1 MKGSLEFFRP
11 SHPRLNEE
19 ERTRERKSEPVRML
33 FYRTKRTVFME
44 MRETQSHRERVL
56 KL

>member
-44 MRETQSHRERVL
+44 MRETQNNRERVL

>member
-11 SHPRLNEE
+11 SHLRVNEG
-19 ERTRERKSEPVRML
+19 ERSRERKSEPVRML
-33 FYRTKRTVFME
+33 FYRTKRTVVME
-44 MRETQSHRERVL
+44 RRETQSHRERAL